1 MKKRFTSALI
11 AVALLTGQAPAQSVT
26 PITNDDFSKETE
38 NPVTRQITLPLR
50 YQADFLDGADKLTK
64 STFELDQAVV
74 PFRLNDD
81 WSLITRRST
90 AGDFTGAPGRC
101 SNIRR

>member
-1 MKKRFTSALI
+1 MKKRLMFALI
-11 AVALLTGQAPAQSVT
+11 AAVLLASQAAAQSVS

-50 YQADFLDGADKLTK
+50 YQADFLDGADRLTK
-64 STFELDQAVV
+64 STFKLDQAVA

-81 WSLITRRST
+81 WSMITRTKAS
-90 AGDFTGAPGRC
+90 GR
-101 SNIRR
+101 NIAAENQDRASE